1 MTDPQPKPRLLAIGL
16 DGATFDLLT
25 PMVEQGWLPN
35 MQRILEQ
42 SAHGVLRST
51 VPPLTAP
58 AWTSFQTGLSPG
70 QHGVFSFQRRLD
82 SSLERE
88 FVNSSAIHGVRL
100 WHWLAQYGL
109 STGVVNLPMTWPP
122 QPMPAGGY
130 LVSGMETPSIDSPF
144 TEPPELADE
153 LRAMHYVCDLRV
165 KFLERDFHS
174 GAGVTSIARDLL
186 DVLKRR
192 EAAIFKLLAERPTD
206 ALVVVFETPDRLQHW
221 AWRAISELINNDG
234 SLTRTPLHEAVEAC
248 YRDLD
253 RVVGR
258 LLDEATGP
266 ETHVFFVSDHGFG
279 PMVKRFHVD
288 KWLAEQSWLTYESS
302 KATIRQRLRGPL
314 QRVKRFLP
322 RSLVRT
328 GRRAFAVSRIIQWE
342 HTLAYSGRTMEHA
355 IYINLQGRDPHGIVA
370 PEEFDTLRRRIG
382 EALLALRDP
391 DDGQQ
396 VVEAATL
403 REDLYRGPYV
413 GEAPDLLFSLAPG
426 YEPTS
431 ELSGTGVFS
440 SALEEGAGIHQP
452 EGIFIVSGIGVRPG
466 ISIPEQRIED
476 VLPTILYA
484 LGLPVSTTLSG
495 RIAKAAFD
503 ATYLAQHP
511 PIYSTDSGPDATTSR
526 SPESFSSE
534 DALRVEERLAALGY
548 LS

>member
-1 MTDPQPKPRLLAIGL
+1 M
-16 DGATFDLLT
+16 
-25 PMVEQGWLPN
+25 
-35 MQRILEQ
+35 
-42 SAHGVLRST
+42 
-51 VPPLTAP
+51 
-58 AWTSFQTGLSPG
+58 
-70 QHGVFSFQRRLD
+70 
-82 SSLERE
+82 
-88 FVNSSAIHGVRL
+88 
-100 WHWLAQYGL
+100 
-109 STGVVNLPMTWPP
+109 
-122 QPMPAGGY
+122 
-130 LVSGMETPSIDSPF
+130 
-144 TEPPELADE
+144 
-153 LRAMHYVCDLRV
+153 
-165 KFLERDFHS
+165 
-174 GAGVTSIARDLL
+174 
-186 DVLKRR
+186 LKRR

-221 AWRAISELINNDG
+221 AWRAISELIANDG
-234 SLTRTPLHEAVEAC
+234 SLARTPLHEAVEAC

-253 RVVGR
+253 RIVGR
-258 LLDEATGP
+258 LLDEAAGP

-279 PMVKRFHVD
+279 PMRKRFHVD
-288 KWLAEQSWLTYESS
+288 QWLAEQGWLTYESG
-302 KATIRQRLRGPL
+302 KATVRQRLRGPL

-370 PEEFDTLRRRIG
+370 PEEFDTLRRRIA

-403 REDLYRGPYV
+403 REDLYQGPYV

-440 SALEEGAGIHQP
+440 NALEEGAGIHQP

-466 ISIPEQRIED
+466 ISIPEQHIED

-511 PIYSTDSGPDATTSR
+511 PIYSTDPGPDATTGR

>member
-1 MTDPQPKPRLLAIGL
+1 
-16 DGATFDLLT
+16 
-25 PMVEQGWLPN
+25 
-35 MQRILEQ
+35 MQRVLEQ

-58 AWTSFQTGLSPG
+58 AWTSFQTGLTPG

-88 FVNSSAIHGVRL
+88 FVNSTAIHGARL

-144 TEPPELADE
+144 TDPPELAGE

-165 KFLERDFHS
+165 KLLERDFHS
-174 GAGVTSIARDLL
+174 AAGVTSIARDLL

-221 AWRAISELINNDG
+221 AWRAISELIANDG
-234 SLTRTPLHEAVEAC
+234 SLARTPLHEAVEAC

-253 RVVGR
+253 RIVGR
-258 LLDEATGP
+258 LLDEAAGP

-279 PMVKRFHVD
+279 PMRKRFHVD
-288 KWLAEQSWLTYESS
+288 QWLAEQGWLTYESG
-302 KATIRQRLRGPL
+302 KATVRQRLRGPL

-355 IYINLQGRDPHGIVA
+355 IYINLKGRDPQGIVS
-370 PEEFDTLRRRIG
+370 PEEFDTLRRRIA

-396 VVEAATL
+396 VIEAATL
-403 REDLYRGPYV
+403 REDLYHGPYV

-431 ELSGTGVFS
+431 ELSGRGVFS
-440 SALEEGAGIHQP
+440 NALDEGAGIHQP

-466 ISIPEQRIED
+466 VSMPELHIED

-503 ATYLAQHP
+503 PTYLAQHP
-511 PIYSTDSGPDATTSR
+511 PIYSTDPGPDATTGR
-526 SPESFSSE
+526 SLESFSSE